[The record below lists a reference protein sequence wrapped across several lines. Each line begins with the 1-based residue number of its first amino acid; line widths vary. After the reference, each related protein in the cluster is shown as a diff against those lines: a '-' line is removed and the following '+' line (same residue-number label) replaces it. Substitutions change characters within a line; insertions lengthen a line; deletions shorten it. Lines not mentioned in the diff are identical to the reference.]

1 MSIEHAERVTM
12 QATPLNN
19 PAGIPNDRDT
29 ADPRVIPGP
38 DHDTCRAYSLRRLNE
53 DEDAMEAWT
62 SSATSCGATQG
73 T

>member
-38 DHDTCRAYSLRRLNE
+38 DHDSGACEHDQRALQSLENVFTY
-53 DEDAMEAWT
+53 DAECVDTLSMT
-62 SSATSCGATQG
+62 
-73 T
+73 

>member
-1 MSIEHAERVTM
+1 MSIKDAERVTM

-38 DHDTCRAYSLRRLNE
+38 DHDSAPATVLPTRAVRVSLLLRS
-53 DEDAMEAWT
+53 EAVR
-62 SSATSCGATQG
+62 
-73 T
+73 